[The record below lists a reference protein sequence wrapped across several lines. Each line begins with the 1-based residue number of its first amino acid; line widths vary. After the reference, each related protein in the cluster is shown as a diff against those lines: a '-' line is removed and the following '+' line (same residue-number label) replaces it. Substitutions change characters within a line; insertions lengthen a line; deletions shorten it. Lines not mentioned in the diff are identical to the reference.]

1 MKYGPT
7 LPISEE
13 IDRTK
18 YRQEGEDFYNKVIRI
33 AGTLKDD
40 RYHFEELKA
49 ALLNQRFIPA
59 GRVQNAIGAAR
70 QTTAYNCFVS
80 GTISD
85 SMKSIMERATE
96 ASETMRRGGGIGYD
110 FSHIR
115 PRGDRI
121 KSLDSKSHLVLSA

>member
-1 MKYGPT
+1 MRYGPT

-18 YRQEGEDFYNKVIRI
+18 YRQEGEDFYNKVVRI
-33 AGTLKDD
+33 ANTLKDD
-40 RYHFEELKA
+40 KFHFEELKST
-49 ALLNQRFIPA
+49 LLHQRFIPA

-85 SMKSIMERATE
+85 SMKSIMERQKPQ
-96 ASETMRRGGGIGYD
+96 RQ
-110 FSHIR
+110 
-115 PRGDRI
+115 
-121 KSLDSKSHLVLSA
+121 

>member
-18 YRQEGEDFYNKVIRI
+18 YRQEGEDFYNKVARI
-33 AGTLKDD
+33 AATLKDD
-40 RYHFEELKA
+40 KYHFDELKA

-80 GTISD
+80 GCLSVILKISYNT
-85 SMKSIMERATE
+85 S
-96 ASETMRRGGGIGYD
+96 
-110 FSHIR
+110 
-115 PRGDRI
+115 
-121 KSLDSKSHLVLSA
+121 